1 MTHLKQLIIAT
12 AFAAAS
18 LSASAFDVRITIQNR
33 ASENPLGLY
42 FGPVWLG
49 FHNGTFDLFDPGV
62 AAAPALETLAELGDS
77 SAVNA
82 WFASTQPTGFSTV
95 LNNPGGPG
103 PGLYSPGA
111 ISSTTVSLDG
121 MAQRYLS
128 FGTMV
133 VPSNDSFF
141 GNASSTFAPLFD
153 AFGSF
158 LGNQTWTLTGTNVWD
173 AGTEV
178 NNPTDGAAFLF
189 GVDASTGTSEGGL
202 VHLQSLNGL
211 DNDIGLTNG
220 AGLLVGQA
228 LTRDPF
234 LQISVTAVP
243 EPSTYGLLGA
253 GALLVVVFGRRMRIK
268 GRNLAA

>member
-1 MTHLKQLIIAT
+1 MTSLKHVLL
-12 AFAAAS
+12 AAS
-18 LSASAFDVRITIQNR
+18 LTAACVSASAFDVQVTIQNR
-33 ASENPLGLY
+33 ASQSPLGLY

-49 FHNGTFDLFDPGV
+49 FHSGTFDLYDPGS
-62 AAAPALETLAELGDS
+62 AASPALERLAELGDS
-77 SAVNA
+77 SAINA
-82 WFASTQPTGFSTV
+82 LFTSTQPTGFSTV

-103 PGLYSPGA
+103 PGLFSPGA
-111 ISSTTVSLDG
+111 TNSITLNLNSTT
-121 MAQRYLS
+121 QRYLS

-141 GNASSTFAPLFD
+141 ANASPTFAPLFD
-153 AFGSF
+153 AMGNF
-158 LGNQTWTLTGTNVWD
+158 LGNQTWTLSGANVWD

-178 NNPTDGAAFLF
+178 NTPTNGAAFIF
-189 GVDASTGTSEGGL
+189 GVDATTGTSEGGV

-243 EPSTYGLLGA
+243 EPSTYGLF
-253 GALLVVVFGRRMRIK
+253 GALGILGVVGLRRI
-268 GRNLAA
+268 RNRRA